1 MHNRFLVNICWKQKG
16 EKREEIKKRKVRGRE
31 TERKWTSYSLYAR
44 KELALPQKKSE
55 RSRTSK
61 ITYFREIPNPIS
73 GGFAF
78 LSEQILNMVMQ
89 GGDLAFLFCS
99 EMCGDPGTE
108 TSVRGHWRRRIQLQ
122 QLQTEHR
129 CHLPHQSL
137 HLIPDS
143 TRLVNFKIIGT
154 WVLNCST
161 ISSGP

>member
-16 EKREEIKKRKVRGRE
+16 EKKKEEIKKEKDQR
-31 TERKWTSYSLYAR
+31 ERKWTSYSTQGKSWHYPKRRA
-44 KELALPQKKSE
+44 KEAELAKK
-55 RSRTSK
+55 
-61 ITYFREIPNPIS
+61 TYFMETPNPIS

-78 LSEQILNMVMQ
+78 LSKQILNMMIQ
-89 GGDLAFLFCS
+89 GGDSAFPFCS

-108 TSVRGHWRRRIQLQ
+108 TSVRGHWHKRIQLQ
-122 QLQTEHR
+122 QLQTEHQ
-129 CHLPHQSL
+129 CHLPHQSP

-161 ISSGP
+161 ISSGS